1 MCPRK
6 MRRTVKKI
14 IMNKTLVQV
23 LKNDI
28 KQNLRSKSFWIYS
41 LLLGSF
47 VAVMFATG
55 ITESQVVG
63 FVGLSRLMITFM
75 QVSMVILPIYVLI
88 STVRSVVGDREN
100 GVLEYYLS
108 LPISFSSYYWGKFL
122 SRFFVIYV
130 PVFIAFL
137 GAALWGL
144 VVQLDVPWDLFILY
158 SGLLAMMV
166 FFFLGLSMFLSTVSK
181 SQEMAL
187 SSAFIIWLF
196 LVAFMDILLIGM
208 MLKMRVNPD
217 VVIISSLFNPLQVFR
232 TGSLI
237 LFDPKLTVMG
247 PVSYYILDT
256 VSRSTFII
264 FSLLYPFV
272 AGLIFSFFGARY
284 FKNHDV
290 V

>member
-1 MCPRK
+1 MD
-6 MRRTVKKI
+6 
-14 IMNKTLVQV
+14 NTLIQV

-41 LLLGSF
+41 LLLGGF

-122 SRFFVIYV
+122 SRFFVIYI
-130 PVFIAFL
+130 PVFVAFL

-144 VVQLDVPWDLFILY
+144 IVNLDVPWDLFILY

-166 FFFLGLSMFLSTVSK
+166 FFFLGLSMYLSTVSK

-187 SSAFIIWLF
+187 STAFIIWLF

-208 MLKMRVNPD
+208 MLKMRVNPEG
-217 VVIISSLFNPLQVFR
+217 VIIASLFNPLQVFR

-264 FSLLYPFV
+264 FSLAYPFIL
-272 AGLIFSFFGARY
+272 GLLFSITGCRY

>member
-1 MCPRK
+1 MNN
-6 MRRTVKKI
+6 TLIQILKI
-14 IMNKTLVQV
+14 
-23 LKNDI
+23 DI
-28 KQNLRSKSFWIYS
+28 KQNLRSKSFWVYS
-41 LLLGSF
+41 LLFGGF
-47 VAVMFATG
+47 VAIMFTTG

-100 GVLEYYLS
+100 GVLEYQLS
-108 LPISFSSYYWGKFL
+108 LPISYSNYYWGKFIG
-122 SRFFVIYV
+122 RFFVIYV

-137 GAALWGL
+137 GAAIWGL
-144 VVQLDVPWDLFILY
+144 FINLDVPWDLFILY
-158 SGLLAMMV
+158 SALLAVMV
-166 FFFLGLSMFLSTVSK
+166 FFFLGLSMFLSTITK

-187 SSAFIIWLF
+187 STAFIIWLF

-208 MLKMRVNPD
+208 MLKMRFNPEI
-217 VVIISSLFNPLQVFR
+217 VIGSSILNPLQVFR

-247 PVSYYILDT
+247 PVSYFVLDT

-264 FSLLYPFV
+264 YALVYPFIT
-272 AGLIFSFFGARY
+272 GLLFTIWGNRY
-284 FKNHDV
+284 FKSHDV

>member
-1 MCPRK
+1 
-6 MRRTVKKI
+6 
-14 IMNKTLVQV
+14 MNKTFIQV

-47 VAVMFATG
+47 VGVMFATG

-130 PVFIAFL
+130 PVFVAFL

-144 VVQLDVPWDLFILY
+144 VVNLDVPWDLFTLY
-158 SGLLAMMV
+158 SALLAMMV

-187 SSAFIIWLF
+187 STAFIIWLF

-208 MLKMRVNPD
+208 MLKMRINPEA
-217 VVIISSLFNPLQVFR
+217 VIIASLFNPLQVFR

-237 LFDPKLTVMG
+237 LFDPKLTVLG
-247 PVSYYILDT
+247 AVSYYILDT
-256 VSRSTFII
+256 VSRTTFII
-264 FSLLYPFV
+264 FSLAYPFIL
-272 AGLIFSFFGARY
+272 GLLFSIFGCRY

>member
-1 MCPRK
+1 
-6 MRRTVKKI
+6 
-14 IMNKTLVQV
+14 
-23 LKNDI
+23 
-28 KQNLRSKSFWIYS
+28 
-41 LLLGSF
+41 
-47 VAVMFATG
+47 
-55 ITESQVVG
+55 
-63 FVGLSRLMITFM
+63 MITFM

-88 STVRSVVGDREN
+88 STVRSVVGDKEN

-122 SRFFVIYV
+122 SRFFVIYI
-130 PVFIAFL
+130 PLFLAFL

-144 VVQLDVPWDLFILY
+144 VVNLDVPWDLFVLY
-158 SGLLAMMV
+158 SALLAMMV

-187 SSAFIIWLF
+187 STAFIIWLF

-208 MLKMRVNPD
+208 MLKMRINPD
-217 VVIISSLFNPLQVFR
+217 AVIISSLFNPLQVFR

-247 PVSYYILDT
+247 PVSYYILDS
-256 VSRSTFII
+256 VSRTTFII
-264 FSLLYPFV
+264 FSLAYPFILGMLL
-272 AGLIFSFFGARY
+272 AIFGCRY